1 MEDCLF
7 CKINNGEVDSLTIY
21 EDEKVKVMMDAF
33 PNKPGHTLIITKEHY
48 KDLDDIPSE
57 LAKYIIE
64 IAKKIKPLL
73 EDAMHPNSVVLVQ
86 NNGEEEKIKHF
97 HLHLIPQYINI
108 PALTK
113 EEAFNLIMKSKRS
126 EI

>member
-48 KDLDDIPSE
+48 KDLDDIPEKVTSK
-57 LAKYIIE
+57 L
-64 IAKKIKPLL
+64 KIK
-73 EDAMHPNSVVLVQ
+73 LVS
-86 NNGEEEKIKHF
+86 NYEEIYQDLFE
-97 HLHLIPQYINI
+97 
-108 PALTK
+108 
-113 EEAFNLIMKSKRS
+113 S
-126 EI
+126 